1 MAHAARLASLE
12 LLSLHLV
19 TILSV
24 LFVMIPPA
32 VAGPVSFSAGLLAA
46 MTVDSIAVFGLG
58 MIYLRLEARQIGVA
72 GLVTGFALVL
82 CVYMMTFLY
91 P

>member
-24 LFVMIPPA
+24 LFVMIPPT
-32 VAGPVSFSAGLLAA
+32 VASQISFGEGLLVV
-46 MTVDSIAVFGLG
+46 MIVDSIVIFVLG
-58 MIYLRLEARQIGVA
+58 AIYLRLKARAIGVA
-72 GLVTGFALVL
+72 FLVTGFAILL
-82 CVYMMTFLY
+82 WSYTMPFLY